1 MDALEQVMRERVVKS
16 LCLSIITLG
25 IQSQAYA
32 IPAMPADANMDRLPE
47 QVELMRRGYYI
58 ETWGSLKRLNAPDQ
72 LGCKGFEI
80 QAHRG
85 HPQHTENGPGAVMT
99 GITSRFNGV
108 EVDARQLGDGSWVF
122 NHDATT
128 GRTLVHRSGDV
139 PLRSLDLN
147 SWMTAKGRNRL
158 GAATNEDIYGA
169 FDILTVVNE
178 LTHPAQIINIEIKTD
193 PGLQCGSL
201 GSFDAGAKTLFS
213 KGKIGYSSMDGVQ
226 PLQCIRQFNKEA
238 YVALIQGPSQPAL
251 EKWAAAN
258 HGDELSRLKGRQRLM
273 AGARLATQ
281 AFGAY
286 KYPRW
291 GTAAALTELKT
302 KIGGDVG
309 LHVEITDLLSDPGLT
324 ARAHKAGISK
334 VMTYTLTDNESHIE
348 GLKQLKARGAMPDGA
363 IVDSTPIK
371 TCKMLGLE

>member
-1 MDALEQVMRERVVKS
+1 MRERIVKS
-16 LCLSIITLG
+16 LFLSAIALG
-25 IQSQAYA
+25 IQAQAYA
-32 IPAMPADANMDRLPE
+32 IPALPADANMDRLPE

-58 ETWGSLKRLNAPDQ
+58 ETWGALKRLSAPDQ

-85 HPQHTENGPGAVMT
+85 HPEFTENGPGAVLK
-99 GITSRFNGV
+99 GITSRYNGI
-108 EVDARQLGDGSWVF
+108 EVDARQLGDGNWVF

-128 GRTLVHRSGDV
+128 GRTLIHPNGDV
-139 PLRSLDLN
+139 SLRSLDLN

-169 FDILTVVNE
+169 FDTLTVVNE
-178 LTHPAQIINIEIKTD
+178 LTLPAQTINIEIKND
-193 PGLQCGSL
+193 PGLQCGAL
-201 GSFDAGAKTLFS
+201 GTFDAGVKTLFS
-213 KGKIGYSSMDGVQ
+213 KGQISYSSMDGLP
-226 PLQCIRQFNKEA
+226 PLQCIRQFNKDA
-238 YVALIQGPSQPAL
+238 YVALIQGPSQQAL

-348 GLKQLKARGAMPDGA
+348 GLKQLKTRGAMPDGA